1 MAGDMTQRID
11 DVVQI
16 IFGLIWTALSI
27 AMIAVGAVFLTQCP
41 AQPMIPIYLIVAGVF
56 SFSFWIFLP
65 LEWFAPCLRKILM
78 FLISLFIF
86 AWFIAG
92 SVWVFRIYNNDPRQ
106 CQINM
111 YLFAFA
117 VLIIQYIFIGLA
129 VIYCLISCFCS
140 VILSQSNIH
149 RDTSTTQMILDANV
163 PMMGIH
169 PVHLELENV

>member
-16 IFGLIWTALSI
+16 IFGLIWTALNI
-27 AMIAVGAVFLTQCP
+27 AMIAVGAVNLFGCP

-56 SFSFWIFLP
+56 GFSFWIFLP

-78 FLISLFIF
+78 FAVTLFLL
-86 AWFIAG
+86 AWLIAG
-92 SVWVFRIYNNDPRQ
+92 SVWVFRIYPFPARA

-117 VLIIQYIFIGLA
+117 VIIIQYIFLGLML
-129 VIYCLISCFCS
+129 IYCLISCFCS
-140 VILSQSNIH
+140 KILCCCKQTEQN
-149 RDTSTTQMILDANV
+149 
-163 PMMGIH
+163 
-169 PVHLELENV
+169 

>member
-16 IFGLIWTALSI
+16 IFGLIWTAMSI
-27 AMIAVGAVFLTQCP
+27 AMIAVGAVFLNNCP
-41 AQPMIPIYLIVAGVF
+41 DERMIPIYLIVAGVF

-65 LEWFAPCLRKILM
+65 LEWFSPYLRQILM
-78 FLISLFIF
+78 SLTSLFIF

-92 SVWVFRIYNNDPRQ
+92 SVWVFRIYNNDPRR

-117 VLIIQYIFIGLA
+117 VLIIQYISIGLMDKG
-129 VIYCLISCFCS
+129 
-140 VILSQSNIH
+140 LSFRLSAMSSLTNEAI
-149 RDTSTTQMILDANV
+149 TAKS
-163 PMMGIH
+163 PF
-169 PVHLELENV
+169 